1 MWTIISIIIL
11 LYAISFSVPAA
22 PYRQRRYRTPDL
34 GCFKWPWPLCANFYV
49 SKVWYRKHLKDSLR
63 PLGPSRVL
71 NGIGIFANGHGRF
84 EQRTLLLYYTTFGF
98 CLSGLF
104 LWRLLQAR
112 PVPRWFSK
120 EEMLE
125 IAGAR
130 FVQAADALPAVITQT
145 AWKLWRNTTWAK
157 KTLECPYAPLWGCVS
172 VTLWICP
179 GCVRDVRLKKPFLLH
194 VGLSWQIWQLQ
205 VKVFRYAFI
214 ADKQSTEPKHWDC
227 AIYVSKIAYITQRIT
242 RDLFLPTPRKLFFTC
257 VSLSVC
263 LLTWFL
269 KNYWSNQYEISL
281 NIWI

>member
-34 GCFKWPWPLCANFYV
+34 GCFKWPWPLCANLYV

-205 VKVFRYAFI
+205 VKLFGCAFI
-214 ADKQSTEPKHWDC
+214 ADKRSQNFEILRSMCLKLQTLHTWLHMT
-227 AIYVSKIAYITQRIT
+227 YF
-242 RDLFLPTPRKLFFTC
+242 FLRQGSYFSP

-269 KNYWSNQYEISL
+269 KNSDQTLWNFLEI
-281 NIWI
+281 WT